1 MINFRGG
8 DKLSG
13 NENISTKEKIL
24 NTTLELIKDKG
35 FESVTIRKIAALSD
49 TNIALINYH
58 FGSKE
63 KLISETIKILLIS
76 FQDTFSILDDIKVPA
91 KERLKIFLLD
101 YVIVIRQYPELVRK
115 IIAMGTT
122 VFTSQYEYG
131 DFLKRLGFGKVK
143 NILSEITNE
152 TDQEILMM
160 MTVQIFGSI
169 FLPALMMPILESGAD
184 IRIQPVEKQID
195 FLFERYFYKN

>member
-1 MINFRGG
+1 ME
-8 DKLSG
+8 G
-13 NENISTKEKIL
+13 NENVSTKEKIL
-24 NTTLELIKDKG
+24 NTTLELIKTEG
-35 FESVTIRKIAALSD
+35 FERVTIRKIAALSD
-49 TNIALINYH
+49 VNIALVNYH

-63 KLISETIKILLIS
+63 KLISETIRVLLIS
-76 FQDTFSILDDIKVPA
+76 FQGTFSILDNITVPA

-101 YVIVIRQYPELVRK
+101 YVLVIRQYPKLVRK

-122 VFTSQYEYG
+122 AFTSQYEYG
-131 DFLKRLGFGKVK
+131 DFLKRLGFSKVK

-169 FLPALMMPILESGAD
+169 FLPTLMMPILESGAD
-184 IRIQPVEKQID
+184 IKVPSVEKQID
-195 FLFERYFYKN
+195 FLIERYFYKN

>member
-1 MINFRGG
+1 MNWGG
-8 DKLSG
+8 G
-13 NENISTKEKIL
+13 NENVSTKEKIL
-24 NTTLELIKDKG
+24 NTTLELIKKEG
-35 FESVTIRKIAALSD
+35 FERVKIRKIAALSD
-49 TNIALINYH
+49 VNIALVNYH

-63 KLISETIKILLIS
+63 KLISETIRVLLIS
-76 FQDTFSILDDIKVPA
+76 FQGTFSILDNITVPA

-101 YVIVIRQYPELVRK
+101 YVLVIRQYPKLVRK

-122 VFTSQYEYG
+122 AFTSQYEYG
-131 DFLKRLGFGKVK
+131 DFLKRLGFSKVK

-169 FLPALMMPILESGAD
+169 FLPTLMMPILESGAD
-184 IRIQPVEKQID
+184 IKVPSVEKQID

>member
-1 MINFRGG
+1 MNWG
-8 DKLSG
+8 G
-13 NENISTKEKIL
+13 NENVSTKEKIL
-24 NTTLELIKDKG
+24 NTTLELIKKEG
-35 FESVTIRKIAALSD
+35 FEKVTIRKIAALSD
-49 TNIALINYH
+49 VNIALVNYH

-63 KLISETIKILLIS
+63 KLISETIRVLLIS
-76 FQDTFSILDDIKVPA
+76 FQGTFSILDNITVPA

-101 YVIVIRQYPELVRK
+101 YVLVIRQYPELVRK

-122 VFTSQYEYG
+122 AFTSQYEYG
-131 DFLKRLGFGKVK
+131 DFLKRLGFSKVK

-169 FLPALMMPILESGAD
+169 FLPTLMIPILESGAD
-184 IRIQPVEKQID
+184 IKVPSVEKQID

>member
-1 MINFRGG
+1 MRE
-8 DKLSG
+8 

-24 NTTLELIKDKG
+24 NTTLELIKDEG

-49 TNIALINYH
+49 TNIALVNYH

-63 KLISETIKILLIS
+63 KLISETIKVLLIS
-76 FQDTFSILDDIKVPA
+76 FQGTFSILDDITVPA
-91 KERLKIFLLD
+91 KERLKMFLFD
-101 YVIVIRQYPELVRK
+101 YVLVIQQYPELVRK
-115 IIAMGTT
+115 IIAKGTT
-122 VFTSQYEYG
+122 VFTSQYDYG
-131 DFLKRLGFGKVK
+131 DFLKRLGFNKVK
-143 NILSEITNE
+143 DILSEITNE
-152 TDQEILMM
+152 SDQEILMM

-184 IRIQPVEKQID
+184 IRILPVEKQID

>member
-1 MINFRGG
+1 MRE
-8 DKLSG
+8 

-24 NTTLELIKDKG
+24 NTTLELIKDEG

-49 TNIALINYH
+49 TNIALVNYH

-63 KLISETIKILLIS
+63 KLISEAIKVLLIS
-76 FQDTFSILDDIKVPA
+76 FQGTFSILDDIKVPA

-101 YVIVIRQYPELVRK
+101 YVLVIQQYPELVRK

-122 VFTSQYEYG
+122 VFISQYEYG
-131 DFLKRLGFGKVK
+131 DFLNRLGFSKVK

-184 IRIQPVEKQID
+184 IRVLPVEKQID

>member
-1 MINFRGG
+1 MKKLILIAMPKKV
-8 DKLSG
+8 DKVK
-13 NENISTKEKIL
+13 NPVK
-24 NTTLELIKDKG
+24 TTLEFIKDEG
-35 FESVTIRKIAALSD
+35 FESVTIRKIALV
-49 TNIALINYH
+49 NYH

-63 KLISETIKILLIS
+63 KLISETIKVLLIS
-76 FQDTFSILDDIKVPA
+76 FQGTFSILDDIKVPA

-101 YVIVIRQYPELVRK
+101 YVLVIRQYPELVRK

-131 DFLKRLGFGKVK
+131 DFLKRIGFSKVK
-143 NILSEITNE
+143 NILSEITIE

-160 MTVQIFGSI
+160 MIVQIFGSI
-169 FLPALMMPILESGAD
+169 FLPELMMLILESGAD
-184 IRIQPVEKQID
+184 IRILPVEKQID

>member
-1 MINFRGG
+1 MWNSKKI
-8 DKLSG
+8 DKIKNSV
-13 NENISTKEKIL
+13 NI
-24 NTTLELIKDKG
+24 TLKFIKDEG

-49 TNIALINYH
+49 TNIALVNYH

-63 KLISETIKILLIS
+63 KLISETIKVLLIS
-76 FQDTFSILDDIKVPA
+76 FQGTFSILDDIKVPA

-101 YVIVIRQYPELVRK
+101 YVLVIRQYPELVRK

-131 DFLKRLGFGKVK
+131 DFLKRLGFSKVK

-160 MTVQIFGSI
+160 MIVQIFGSI
-169 FLPALMMPILESGAD
+169 FLPELMMLILESGAD
-184 IRIQPVEKQID
+184 IRILPVEKQID

>member
-1 MINFRGG
+1 MG
-8 DKLSG
+8 G
-13 NENISTKEKIL
+13 NENVSTKEKIL
-24 NTTLELIKDKG
+24 NTTLELIKKEG
-35 FESVTIRKIAALSD
+35 FERVTIRKIAALSD
-49 TNIALINYH
+49 TNIALVNYH

-63 KLISETIKILLIS
+63 KLISETIKVLLIS
-76 FQDTFSILDDIKVPA
+76 FKDTFSILDNITVPA

-101 YVIVIRQYPELVRK
+101 YVLVIRQYPKLVRK

-122 VFTSQYEYG
+122 AFTSQYEYG
-131 DFLKRLGFGKVK
+131 DFLKRLGFSKVK

-169 FLPALMMPILESGAD
+169 FLPTLMMPILESGAD
-184 IRIQPVEKQID
+184 IKVPSVEKQID

>member
-1 MINFRGG
+1 MG
-8 DKLSG
+8 G
-13 NENISTKEKIL
+13 NENVSTKKKIL
-24 NTTLELIKDKG
+24 NTTLELIKKEG
-35 FESVTIRKIAALSD
+35 FEKVTIRKIAALSD
-49 TNIALINYH
+49 INIALVNYH

-63 KLISETIKILLIS
+63 KLISETIRVLLIS
-76 FQDTFSILDDIKVPA
+76 FQGTFSILDNITVPA

-101 YVIVIRQYPELVRK
+101 YVLVIRQYPELVRK

-131 DFLKRLGFGKVK
+131 DFLKRLGFSKVK

-152 TDQEILMM
+152 TDREILMM

-169 FLPALMMPILESGAD
+169 FLPTLMMPILESGAD
-184 IRIQPVEKQID
+184 IKVPSVEKQID

>member
-1 MINFRGG
+1 MR
-8 DKLSG
+8 G
-13 NENISTKEKIL
+13 NENVSTKEKIL
-24 NTTLELIKDKG
+24 NTTLELIKKEG
-35 FESVTIRKIAALSD
+35 FERVKIRKIAALSD
-49 TNIALINYH
+49 VNIALVNYH

-63 KLISETIKILLIS
+63 KLISETIRVLLIS
-76 FQDTFSILDDIKVPA
+76 FQGTFSILDNITVPA

-101 YVIVIRQYPELVRK
+101 YVLVIRQYPELVRK

-131 DFLKRLGFGKVK
+131 DFLKRLGFSKVK

-169 FLPALMMPILESGAD
+169 FLPTLMMPILESGVD
-184 IRIQPVEKQID
+184 IKVPSVEKQID

>member
-1 MINFRGG
+1 M
-8 DKLSG
+8 SG

-184 IRIQPVEKQID
+184 IRIQPIEKQID

>member
-1 MINFRGG
+1 MG
-8 DKLSG
+8 G
-13 NENISTKEKIL
+13 NENVSTKKKIL
-24 NTTLELIKDKG
+24 NTTLELIKKEG
-35 FESVTIRKIAALSD
+35 FEKVTIRKIAALSD
-49 TNIALINYH
+49 VNIALVNYH

-63 KLISETIKILLIS
+63 KLISETIRVLLIS
-76 FQDTFSILDDIKVPA
+76 FQGTFSILDNITVPA

-101 YVIVIRQYPELVRK
+101 YVLVIRQYPKLVRK

-131 DFLKRLGFGKVK
+131 DFLKRLGFSKVK

-169 FLPALMMPILESGAD
+169 FLPTLMMPILESGAD
-184 IRIQPVEKQID
+184 IKVPSVEKQID

>member
-1 MINFRGG
+1 MS
-8 DKLSG
+8 K
-13 NENISTKEKIL
+13 KIDEVKNSV
-24 NTTLELIKDKG
+24 NTTLEFIKDEG
-35 FESVTIRKIAALSD
+35 FESVTIRKIVALSD
-49 TNIALINYH
+49 TNIALVNYH

-91 KERLKIFLLD
+91 KERLKIVLLD
-101 YVIVIRQYPELVRK
+101 YVLVIGQYPELVRK

-131 DFLKRLGFGKVK
+131 DFLKRLGFSKVK

>member
-1 MINFRGG
+1 ME
-8 DKLSG
+8 G
-13 NENISTKEKIL
+13 NENVSTKEKIL
-24 NTTLELIKDKG
+24 NTTLELIKTEG
-35 FESVTIRKIAALSD
+35 FERVTIRKIAALSD
-49 TNIALINYH
+49 VNIALVNYH

-63 KLISETIKILLIS
+63 KLISETIRVLLIS
-76 FQDTFSILDDIKVPA
+76 FQGTFSILDNITVPA

-101 YVIVIRQYPELVRK
+101 YVLVIRQYPKLVRK

-122 VFTSQYEYG
+122 AFTSQYEYG
-131 DFLKRLGFGKVK
+131 DFLKRLGFSKVK

-169 FLPALMMPILESGAD
+169 FLPTLMMPILESGAD
-184 IRIQPVEKQID
+184 IKVPSVEKQID

>member
-1 MINFRGG
+1 MG
-8 DKLSG
+8 G
-13 NENISTKEKIL
+13 NENVSTKKKIL
-24 NTTLELIKDKG
+24 NTTLELIKKEG
-35 FESVTIRKIAALSD
+35 FEKVTIRKIAALSD
-49 TNIALINYH
+49 INMALVNYH

-63 KLISETIKILLIS
+63 KLISETIRVLLIS
-76 FQDTFSILDDIKVPA
+76 FQGTFSILDNITVPA

-101 YVIVIRQYPELVRK
+101 YVLVIRQYPELVRK

-131 DFLKRLGFGKVK
+131 DFLKRLGFSKVK

-152 TDQEILMM
+152 TDREILMM

-169 FLPALMMPILESGAD
+169 FLPTLMMPILESGAD
-184 IRIQPVEKQID
+184 IKVPSVEKQID

>member
-1 MINFRGG
+1 ME
-8 DKLSG
+8 G
-13 NENISTKEKIL
+13 NENVSTKEKIL
-24 NTTLELIKDKG
+24 NITLELIKTEG
-35 FESVTIRKIAALSD
+35 FERVTIRKIAALSD
-49 TNIALINYH
+49 VNIALVNYH

-63 KLISETIKILLIS
+63 KLISETIRVLLIS
-76 FQDTFSILDDIKVPA
+76 FQGTFSILDNITVPA

-101 YVIVIRQYPELVRK
+101 YVLVIRQYPKLVRK

-122 VFTSQYEYG
+122 AFTSQYEYG
-131 DFLKRLGFGKVK
+131 DFLKRLGFSKVK

-169 FLPALMMPILESGAD
+169 FLPTLMMPILESGAD
-184 IRIQPVEKQID
+184 IKVPSVEKQID
-195 FLFERYFYKN
+195 FLIERYFYKN

>member
-1 MINFRGG
+1 MG
-8 DKLSG
+8 G
-13 NENISTKEKIL
+13 NENVSTKEKIL
-24 NTTLELIKDKG
+24 NTTLELIKKEG
-35 FESVTIRKIAALSD
+35 FEKVTIRKIAKLLD
-49 TNIALINYH
+49 VNIALVNYH

-63 KLISETIKILLIS
+63 KLISEAIRVLLIS
-76 FQDTFSILDDIKVPA
+76 FQGTFSILDNITVPA

-101 YVIVIRQYPELVRK
+101 YVLVIRQYPELVRK

-131 DFLKRLGFGKVK
+131 DFLKRLGFSKVE

-169 FLPALMMPILESGAD
+169 FLPTLMMPILESGAD
-184 IRIQPVEKQID
+184 IKVPSVEKQID

>member
-1 MINFRGG
+1 MS
-8 DKLSG
+8 K
-13 NENISTKEKIL
+13 KIDEVKNSV
-24 NTTLELIKDKG
+24 NTTLEFIKDEG
-35 FESVTIRKIAALSD
+35 FESVTIRKIVALSD
-49 TNIALINYH
+49 TNIALVNYH

-101 YVIVIRQYPELVRK
+101 YVLVIRQYPELVRK

-131 DFLKRLGFGKVK
+131 DFLKRLGFSKVK

>member
-1 MINFRGG
+1 MWNSKKI
-8 DKLSG
+8 DKIKNSV
-13 NENISTKEKIL
+13 NI
-24 NTTLELIKDKG
+24 TLEFIKDEG

-49 TNIALINYH
+49 TNIALVNYH

-63 KLISETIKILLIS
+63 KLISETIKVLLIS
-76 FQDTFSILDDIKVPA
+76 FQGTFSILDDIKVPA

-101 YVIVIRQYPELVRK
+101 YVLVIRQYPELVRK

-131 DFLKRLGFGKVK
+131 DFLKRLGFSKVK

-160 MTVQIFGSI
+160 MIVQIFGSI
-169 FLPALMMPILESGAD
+169 FLPELMMLILESGAD
-184 IRIQPVEKQID
+184 IRILPVEKQID

>member
-1 MINFRGG
+1 
-8 DKLSG
+8 
-13 NENISTKEKIL
+13 
-24 NTTLELIKDKG
+24 
-35 FESVTIRKIAALSD
+35 KIAALSD
-49 TNIALINYH
+49 TNIALVNYH

-63 KLISETIKILLIS
+63 KLISETIKVLLIS
-76 FQDTFSILDDIKVPA
+76 FKDTFSILDDTKLPA
-91 KERLKIFLLD
+91 KERLKIFLLN

-131 DFLKRLGFGKVK
+131 DFLKRLGFSKVK

-152 TDQEILMM
+152 TDREILMM

>member
-1 MINFRGG
+1 MG
-8 DKLSG
+8 G
-13 NENISTKEKIL
+13 NENVSTKKKIL
-24 NTTLELIKDKG
+24 NTTLELIKKEG
-35 FESVTIRKIAALSD
+35 FEKVTIRKIAALSD
-49 TNIALINYH
+49 INIALVNYH

-63 KLISETIKILLIS
+63 KLISEAIRVLLIS
-76 FQDTFSILDDIKVPA
+76 FQGTFSILDNITVPA

-101 YVIVIRQYPELVRK
+101 YVLVIRQYPELVRK

-131 DFLKRLGFGKVK
+131 DFLKRLGFSKVK

-169 FLPALMMPILESGAD
+169 FLPTLMMPILESGAD
-184 IRIQPVEKQID
+184 IKVPSVEKQID

>member
-1 MINFRGG
+1 MG
-8 DKLSG
+8 G
-13 NENISTKEKIL
+13 NENVSTKEKIL
-24 NTTLELIKDKG
+24 NTTLELIKKEG
-35 FESVTIRKIAALSD
+35 FERVTIRKIAALSD
-49 TNIALINYH
+49 VNIALVNYH

-63 KLISETIKILLIS
+63 KLISETIRVLLIS
-76 FQDTFSILDDIKVPA
+76 FQGTFSILDNITVPA

-101 YVIVIRQYPELVRK
+101 YVLVIRQYPKLVRK

-122 VFTSQYEYG
+122 AFTSQYEYG
-131 DFLKRLGFGKVK
+131 NFLKRLGFSKVK

-169 FLPALMMPILESGAD
+169 FLPTLMMPILESGAD
-184 IRIQPVEKQID
+184 IKVPSVEKQID

>member
-1 MINFRGG
+1 M
-8 DKLSG
+8 KE

-24 NTTLELIKDKG
+24 NTTLELIKDEG

-49 TNIALINYH
+49 TNIALVNYH

-63 KLISETIKILLIS
+63 KLISETIKVLLIS
-76 FQDTFSILDDIKVPA
+76 FQGTFSILDDIKVPA

-101 YVIVIRQYPELVRK
+101 YVLVIQQYPELVRK

-131 DFLKRLGFGKVK
+131 DFLKRLGFSNVK

-184 IRIQPVEKQID
+184 IRVLPVEKQID

>member
-1 MINFRGG
+1 MG
-8 DKLSG
+8 G
-13 NENISTKEKIL
+13 NENVSTKEKIL
-24 NTTLELIKDKG
+24 NTTLELIKKEG
-35 FESVTIRKIAALSD
+35 FEKVTIRKIAALSD
-49 TNIALINYH
+49 VNIALVNYH

-63 KLISETIKILLIS
+63 KLISETIRVLLIS
-76 FQDTFSILDDIKVPA
+76 FQGTYSILDNITVPA

-101 YVIVIRQYPELVRK
+101 YVLVIRQYPELVRK

-131 DFLKRLGFGKVK
+131 DFLKRLGFSKVK

-152 TDQEILMM
+152 TDREILMM

-169 FLPALMMPILESGAD
+169 FLPTLMMPILESGAD
-184 IRIQPVEKQID
+184 IKVPSVEKQID

>member
-1 MINFRGG
+1 ME
-8 DKLSG
+8 G
-13 NENISTKEKIL
+13 NENVSTKEKIL
-24 NTTLELIKDKG
+24 NTTLELIKKEG
-35 FESVTIRKIAALSD
+35 FERVTIRKIAALSD
-49 TNIALINYH
+49 VNIALVNYH

-63 KLISETIKILLIS
+63 KLISETIRVLLIS
-76 FQDTFSILDDIKVPA
+76 FQGTFSILDNITVPA

-101 YVIVIRQYPELVRK
+101 YVLVIRQYPELVRK

-122 VFTSQYEYG
+122 AFTSQYEYG
-131 DFLKRLGFGKVK
+131 DFLKRLGFSKVK

-169 FLPALMMPILESGAD
+169 FLPTLMMPILESGVD
-184 IRIQPVEKQID
+184 IKVPSVEKQID

>member
-1 MINFRGG
+1 MG
-8 DKLSG
+8 G
-13 NENISTKEKIL
+13 NENVSTKEKIL
-24 NTTLELIKDKG
+24 NTTLELIKKEG
-35 FESVTIRKIAALSD
+35 FEKVTIRKIAALSD
-49 TNIALINYH
+49 VNIALVNYH

-63 KLISETIKILLIS
+63 KLISETIRVLLIS
-76 FQDTFSILDDIKVPA
+76 FQGTYSILDNITVPA

-101 YVIVIRQYPELVRK
+101 YVLVIRQYPKLVRK

-131 DFLKRLGFGKVK
+131 DFLKRLGFSKVK

-152 TDQEILMM
+152 TDREILMM

-169 FLPALMMPILESGAD
+169 FLPTLMMPILESGAD
-184 IRIQPVEKQID
+184 IKVPSVEKQID

>member
-1 MINFRGG
+1 MG
-8 DKLSG
+8 G
-13 NENISTKEKIL
+13 NENVSTKKKIL
-24 NTTLELIKDKG
+24 NTTLELIKKEG
-35 FESVTIRKIAALSD
+35 FEKVTIRKIAALSD
-49 TNIALINYH
+49 INIALVNYH

-63 KLISETIKILLIS
+63 KLISETIRVLLIS
-76 FQDTFSILDDIKVPA
+76 FQGIFSILDNITVPA

-101 YVIVIRQYPELVRK
+101 YVLVIRQYPELVRK

-131 DFLKRLGFGKVK
+131 DFLKRLGFSKVK

-152 TDQEILMM
+152 TDREILMM

-169 FLPALMMPILESGAD
+169 FLPTLMMPILESGAD
-184 IRIQPVEKQID
+184 IKVPSVEKQID

>member
-1 MINFRGG
+1 MEF
-8 DKLSG
+8 
-13 NENISTKEKIL
+13 
-24 NTTLELIKDKG
+24 IKDEG

-49 TNIALINYH
+49 TNIALVNYH

-63 KLISETIKILLIS
+63 KLISETIKVLLIS
-76 FQDTFSILDDIKVPA
+76 FQGAFSILDDINVPA

-101 YVIVIRQYPELVRK
+101 YVLVIRQYPELVRK
-115 IIAMGTT
+115 IIARGTT

-131 DFLKRLGFGKVK
+131 DFLKRLVFSKVK

-160 MTVQIFGSI
+160 IIVQIFGSI
-169 FLPALMMPILESGAD
+169 FLSALMMPILESGAD
-184 IRIQPVEKQID
+184 IRILPVEKQID
-195 FLFERYFYKN
+195 FLFERYF

>member
-1 MINFRGG
+1 MR
-8 DKLSG
+8 G

-24 NTTLELIKDKG
+24 NTTLELIKDEG

-49 TNIALINYH
+49 TNIALVNYH

-63 KLISETIKILLIS
+63 KLISETIKVLLIS
-76 FQDTFSILDDIKVPA
+76 FQGTFYILDDITVPA

-101 YVIVIRQYPELVRK
+101 YVLVIRQYPELVRK

-131 DFLKRLGFGKVK
+131 DFLNRLGFSKVK

-160 MTVQIFGSI
+160 MAVQIFGSI

-184 IRIQPVEKQID
+184 IRILPVEKQID

>member
-1 MINFRGG
+1 MG
-8 DKLSG
+8 G
-13 NENISTKEKIL
+13 NENVSTKEKIL
-24 NTTLELIKDKG
+24 NTTLELIKKEG
-35 FESVTIRKIAALSD
+35 FEKVTIRKIAKLLD
-49 TNIALINYH
+49 INIALVNYH

-63 KLISETIKILLIS
+63 KLISEAIRVLLIS
-76 FQDTFSILDDIKVPA
+76 FQGTFSILDNITVPA
-91 KERLKIFLLD
+91 KERLKIFLLN
-101 YVIVIRQYPELVRK
+101 YVLVIRQYPELVRK

-122 VFTSQYEYG
+122 VFTSQFEYG
-131 DFLKRLGFGKVK
+131 DFLKRLGFSKVE

-169 FLPALMMPILESGAD
+169 FLPTLMMPILESGAD
-184 IRIQPVEKQID
+184 IKVPSVEKQID

>member
-1 MINFRGG
+1 MKKIIIFG
-8 DKLSG
+8 
-13 NENISTKEKIL
+13 ISKKIDEVKNSV
-24 NTTLELIKDKG
+24 NTTLEFIKDEG
-35 FESVTIRKIAALSD
+35 FESVTIRKIVALSD
-49 TNIALINYH
+49 TNIALVNYH

-101 YVIVIRQYPELVRK
+101 YVLVIRQYPELVRK

-131 DFLKRLGFGKVK
+131 DFLKRLGFSKVK

>member
-1 MINFRGG
+1 M
-8 DKLSG
+8 SG

>member
-1 MINFRGG
+1 MHSRG
-8 DKLSG
+8 G
-13 NENISTKEKIL
+13 NENVSTKEKIL
-24 NTTLELIKDKG
+24 NTTLELIKKEG
-35 FESVTIRKIAALSD
+35 FEKVTIRKIAALSD
-49 TNIALINYH
+49 INIVLVNYH

-63 KLISETIKILLIS
+63 KLISETIRVLLIG
-76 FQDTFSILDDIKVPA
+76 FQGTFSILDNITVPA

-101 YVIVIRQYPELVRK
+101 YVLVIRQYPELVRK

-122 VFTSQYEYG
+122 AFTSQYEYG
-131 DFLKRLGFGKVK
+131 DFLKRLGFSKVK

-169 FLPALMMPILESGAD
+169 FLPTLMMPILESGVD
-184 IRIQPVEKQID
+184 IKVPSVEKQID

>member
-1 MINFRGG
+1 MRE
-8 DKLSG
+8 
-13 NENISTKEKIL
+13 NENVSTKEKIL
-24 NTTLELIKDKG
+24 NTTLELIKKEG
-35 FESVTIRKIAALSD
+35 FERVTIRKIAALSD
-49 TNIALINYH
+49 VNIALVNYH

-63 KLISETIKILLIS
+63 KLISETIKVLLIS
-76 FQDTFSILDDIKVPA
+76 FKDTFSILDDTKLPA
-91 KERLKIFLLD
+91 KERLKIFLLN

-131 DFLKRLGFGKVK
+131 DFLKRLGFSKVK

-169 FLPALMMPILESGAD
+169 FLPTLMMPILESGAD
-184 IRIQPVEKQID
+184 IKVPSVEKQID